1 MEESIMKNKGFTWYV
16 LMIGFLV
23 ISLASFSTSTAYAK
37 NFRLTIGAG
46 HPADAAIWTGM
57 VRDFFAPEVKKRVE
71 AKTGNKIEWVDAYS
85 GSVAKL
91 GGVLEAVQDGI
102 LDVGFIVYPFEPTKL
117 FLHNM
122 GYYVPFG
129 SPDVIQAA
137 KVTQKVHEEFP
148 YLREVF
154 EKKYNQKFL
163 GVGMISSYNL
173 VTTFPWK
180 DVSELK
186 GKKLAAAGPNLPWV
200 KAVGAV
206 PVQSNLNEAY
216 TSLQTGVYEGW
227 VMNID
232 ATVGFK
238 LYEVAPNYAFTGF
251 GAVPV
256 GAIVMNLDK
265 WNQLP
270 KEVQDIML
278 QVGKEY
284 NPAEAEAALAKGKR
298 GIETMKKANVNFYE
312 VPFEV
317 KKNWADMMPNI
328 PNEKAKEADKMG
340 MPGTQVMKAY
350 IDGLEKEGYKFP
362 RRWEIK

>member
-1 MEESIMKNKGFTWYV
+1 MKKKGYTWQT
-16 LMIGFLV
+16 LMIGFLAL
-23 ISLASFSTSTAYAK
+23 SLALFSASGAYAK
-37 NFRLTIGAG
+37 NYRMTIGAG
-46 HPADAAIWTGM
+46 HPADAAIWVGA

-71 AKTGNKIEWVDAYS
+71 AAGKDKIEWVDAYG

-122 GYYVPFG
+122 GYYIPFG
-129 SPDVIQAA
+129 SPDVMQAA
-137 KVTQKVHEEFP
+137 KITQKVHEDFA
-148 YLREVF
+148 YLRDVF

-163 GVGMISSYNL
+163 GVGVISSYHL

-186 GKKLAAAGPNLPWV
+186 GKKIAAAGPNLPWI

-227 VMNID
+227 IMNID

-265 WNQLP
+265 WNLLP
-270 KEVQDIML
+270 KEIQDILL
-278 QVGKEY
+278 QVEKSTT
-284 NPAEAEAALAKGKR
+284 PSKPR
-298 GIETMKKANVNFYE
+298 PHWQKANAAWK
-312 VPFEV
+312 P
-317 KKNWADMMPNI
+317 
-328 PNEKAKEADKMG
+328 
-340 MPGTQVMKAY
+340 
-350 IDGLEKEGYKFP
+350 
-362 RRWEIK
+362 